1 MKKKDDLC
9 MWRVKNVNN
18 DCREDCEYINEN
30 GEHIHI
36 EENCM
41 CSFNKEISKHCK
53 LGNGEQA
60 YKDFFE
66 MKKQFLL
73 NPEYTK
79 YCHTVER
86 YSDDLCVELIKIN
99 RTVAFRQF
107 AQDYNIQIGSFEVF
121 VELHIDSG

>member
-1 MKKKDDLC
+1 
-9 MWRVKNVNN
+9 
-18 DCREDCEYINEN
+18 
-30 GEHIHI
+30 
-36 EENCM
+36 
-41 CSFNKEISKHCK
+41 
-53 LGNGEQA
+53 
-60 YKDFFE
+60 